1 MLDENLKKM
10 SCKCK
15 EYYKSITSIDV
26 IPVEKTNVEKYLK
39 HRKGEKII
47 KKRLLRSPVMTTVK
61 EDIYEY
67 YDSGKLNAKELAR
80 HLYIFYDEEKN
91 EFFTYGKVKIYFG
104 EKSATHSFT
113 TNEELKSFVDDLVD
127 KCKKCGNELL

>member
-1 MLDENLKKM
+1 
-10 SCKCK
+10 
-15 EYYKSITSIDV
+15 
-26 IPVEKTNVEKYLK
+26 
-39 HRKGEKII
+39 
-47 KKRLLRSPVMTTVK
+47 MTTVK